1 VSSQE
6 GRQPTED
13 ELHQAYEE
21 EMKRIKVEDVLVQT
35 LVSLLNLGGRRAG
48 LVPGAEEER
57 DPQQL
62 GQAIEGARALMP
74 LVEDALGQDAG
85 QIRQALSQL
94 QMAFARMGGPAPEE
108 EPTRPEPR
116 EPQPPQPGGQ
126 QRPQQPGGAQG
137 PGGGRLWIPG
147 Q

>member
-1 VSSQE
+1 MSNEQ
-6 GRQPTED
+6 GRPPTED
-13 ELHQAYEE
+13 ELRQAYEE
-21 EMKRIKVEDVLVQT
+21 QMKDIKVEDILVQT

-48 LVPGAEEER
+48 LVPGGEEER

-74 LVEDALGQDAG
+74 LVEGALGEDVG

-94 QMAFARMGGPAPEE
+94 QMAFARMGGPPADQGPS
-108 EPTRPEPR
+108 RP
-116 EPQPPQPGGQ
+116 
-126 QRPQQPGGAQG
+126 GAQEPERQPTEAQQDSPRSG
-137 PGGGRLWIPG
+137 SAQQSGRLWIPG

>member
-1 VSSQE
+1 MSSEQ
-6 GRQPTED
+6 GRPPTED
-13 ELHQAYEE
+13 ELRQAYEE
-21 EMKRIKVEDVLVQT
+21 EMKHIKVEDILVQT

-74 LVEDALGQDAG
+74 LVEGTLGQDIG

-94 QMAFARMGGPAPEE
+94 QMAFARMGGPPAGE
-108 EPTRPEPR
+108 EPSRPGAQEPER
-116 EPQPPQPGGQ
+116 RPTEPQQGPPQSGSAQ
-126 QRPQQPGGAQG
+126 QS
-137 PGGGRLWIPG
+137 GRLWIPG

>member
-1 VSSQE
+1 VSSEQ
-6 GRQPTED
+6 GRPPTED
-13 ELHQAYEE
+13 ELSQAYEE
-21 EMKRIKVEDVLVQT
+21 EMKRIKVEDVLVQS

-62 GQAIEGARALMP
+62 GQAIEGARALLP
-74 LVEDALGQDAG
+74 LVEGALGEDAG

-94 QMAFARMGGPAPEE
+94 QMAFARLTGAPLSEE
-108 EPTRPEPR
+108 EARRPDSPEPA
-116 EPQPPQPGGQ
+116 
-126 QRPQQPGGAQG
+126 PQQPGGPQQPPQPPQG

>member
-1 VSSQE
+1 MSSEQD
-6 GRQPTED
+6 RPPTED
-13 ELHQAYEE
+13 ELRQAYEE
-21 EMKRIKVEDVLVQT
+21 EMKRIKVEDILVQT

-62 GQAIEGARALMP
+62 GQAIEGARALLP
-74 LVEDALGQDAG
+74 LVEGALGQDAG

-94 QMAFARMGGPAPEE
+94 QMAFARMGGP
-108 EPTRPEPR
+108 
-116 EPQPPQPGGQ
+116 PGGQ
-126 QRPQQPGGAQG
+126 EPSRGEAPETERQAPESQQG
-137 PGGGRLWIPG
+137 PPQSGSAQQSSRLWIPG

>member
-1 VSSQE
+1 MSSQQ
-6 GRQPTED
+6 GRPPTED

-62 GQAIEGARALMP
+62 RQAIEGARALLP
-74 LVEDALGQDAG
+74 LVEGALGEDAG

-94 QMAFARMGGPAPEE
+94 QMAFARMGGPAPDEE
-108 EPTRPEPR
+108 VTRPEAQ
-116 EPQPPQPGGQ
+116 EPPAPQPGGQ
-126 QRPQQPGGAQG
+126 QPGGGSGQG
-137 PGGGRLWIPG
+137 SGRLWIPG

>member
-1 VSSQE
+1 MSSEQ
-6 GRQPTED
+6 GRPPTED
-13 ELHQAYEE
+13 ELSQAYEE
-21 EMKRIKVEDVLVQT
+21 EMKRIRVEDVLVQT

-62 GQAIEGARALMP
+62 GQAIEGARALLP
-74 LVEDALGQDAG
+74 LVEGALGEDSA

-94 QMAFARMGGPAPEE
+94 QMAFARMGGAPLSEEEARRPDAPE
-108 EPTRPEPR
+108 PT
-116 EPQPPQPGGQ
+116 
-126 QRPQQPGGAQG
+126 PQQPGGPQQPPQPPQG

>member
-1 VSSQE
+1 
-6 GRQPTED
+6 
-13 ELHQAYEE
+13 
-21 EMKRIKVEDVLVQT
+21 
-35 LVSLLNLGGRRAG
+35 
-48 LVPGAEEER
+48 
-57 DPQQL
+57 
-62 GQAIEGARALMP
+62 MP

-108 EPTRPEPR
+108 EPKRPEPR
-116 EPQPPQPGGQ
+116 EPQPPQSGGQ

>member
-1 VSSQE
+1 VSSEQ
-6 GRQPTED
+6 GRPPTED
-13 ELHQAYEE
+13 ELSQAYEE

-35 LVSLLNLGGRRAG
+35 LVSLLNLGARRAG
-48 LVPGAEEER
+48 LVPVADEER

-62 GQAIEGARALMP
+62 GQAIEGARALLP
-74 LVEDALGQDAG
+74 LVEGALGEDAG

-94 QMAFARMGGPAPEE
+94 QMAFARLTGAPVSEE
-108 EPTRPEPR
+108 EARRPDSPEPA
-116 EPQPPQPGGQ
+116 
-126 QRPQQPGGAQG
+126 PQQPGGPQQPPRPPQG

>member
-108 EPTRPEPR
+108 EPARPEPR
-116 EPQPPQPGGQ
+116 EPQPPQPGG
-126 QRPQQPGGAQG
+126 PQPPQPGGG
-137 PGGGRLWIPG
+137 PGQGSGRLWIPG